1 MDYEDDAKQIKW
13 AVLDPSLYRTTRTYE
28 FSELFPVNGTDIDNL
43 YWRTDCPLKTIALAF
58 DLADPLDVLDSI
70 GPAELRH
77 IRCSCCRWPVHVCHR
92 TEAERVLAMPHKDIL
107 CTLCHQSR
115 YPAHPQRGSPKRSPR
130 NALQFMTWSEYVKT
144 THWQRMEKRALAAA
158 HHTCQ
163 NCLHYRAR
171 YVKLRD
177 FSKKG
182 HEDLSDL
189 MALCRGCWADV
200 RIKRARDF

>member
-1 MDYEDDAKQIKW
+1 MEYEDDAKQIMW
-13 AVLDPSLYRTTRTYE
+13 AALDPSRHRTIRSYE
-28 FSELFPVNGTDIDNL
+28 FSELYPVNRTDIDNL
-43 YWRTDCPLKTIALAF
+43 YWRTDCLLKTIALAF
-58 DLADPLDVLDSI
+58 DLVDPLDVLDLI

-77 IRCSCCRWPVHVCHR
+77 IRCSCCGWPVHVCHR
-92 TEAERVLAMPHKDIL
+92 AEAERVLSMPRKDIL

-115 YPAHPQRGSPKRSPR
+115 YPAHPQRGSRKRSPR

-163 NCLHYRAR
+163 NCSHYRAR
-171 YVKLRD
+171 YVQLRD
-177 FSKKG
+177 SSKKG